1 LNYDT
6 HSKIDKTKLFSIFE
20 SINSML
26 KENLLTVD
34 LYLYGGSY
42 MTLLSDSRPATQDI
56 DCIFNSTNDKIFENI
71 LKTISKIYRLE
82 GDWFNHEIAEPLSY
96 LNKQDLKEFKKFGN
110 LSIYTPSIEQM
121 LAMKVLSSRPEP
133 SKDFMDAYI
142 LCKRLD
148 ITTRNELLNIVSK
161 FIDLKY
167 IGERQNRF
175 IEYLGDDLGYDW
187 R

>member
-1 LNYDT
+1 MQFEKQ
-6 HSKIDKTKLFSIFE
+6 SEIDKVKLLSIFE

-26 KENLLTVD
+26 YENLLTVD

-56 DCIFNSTNDKIFENI
+56 DCIFNSTNDKIFTII
-71 LKTISKIYRLE
+71 LKTIGKVYGLN
-82 GDWFNHEIAEPLSY
+82 GDWFNNEIAKPLSH
-96 LNKQDLKEFKKFGN
+96 LSKQDLKEFKKFSN
-110 LSIYTPSIEQM
+110 LSIYIPSTEQM
-121 LAMKVLSSRPEP
+121 LAMKILSSRPEP
-133 SKDFMDAYI
+133 SKDFIDANI
-142 LCKRLD
+142 LCKELNIKNRK
-148 ITTRNELLNIVSK
+148 ELLTIVSN